1 MNERHLL
8 YQLGVAHRTIRYY
21 QAFGAN
27 PDVRD
32 QLLQMASNLTGT
44 KHQTLSEAISE
55 IEMKIAKLR
64 TGA

>member
-1 MNERHLL
+1 MNGTCFTSLASPIER
-8 YQLGVAHRTIRYY
+8 VRYY